1 MMVFLASLSHR
12 ILICCLLYCTVAG
25 PLDSSCRLEGLL
37 DTVVSR
43 GMGLQRTLDE
53 NHDIEMSLR
62 KQLEAAEE
70 ALPIHPI
77 ITEAPKR
84 DDLSD
89 QDCRDTLPSTLPST
103 PTGSRTG
110 SERDVL
116 AQPVLSTPPRTPSRD
131 VIIMQSASME
141 AEVSMTPAASAH
153 GAPSPNS
160 IDNSDIAGPGFPS
173 YRRTADDEYDLH
185 ELALG
190 CGAAFFSG
198 NAALFGESLS
208 KACKG
213 ITGTSHS
220 ASDAAF
226 RNNENA
232 RTVRTSTSNS
242 SDPASPLWQN
252 APILST
258 SFDTVDFRNGLSGH
272 RGLTSSAKSSGSS
285 PNTRGFP
292 RMSDHHGIARA
303 RGKYP

>member
-1 MMVFLASLSHR
+1 
-12 ILICCLLYCTVAG
+12 VAG

-53 NHDIEMSLR
+53 NLSIEMSLR

-77 ITEAPKR
+77 ITEAPRR
-84 DDLSD
+84 DDDDVDYRGLDRSD
-89 QDCRDTLPSTLPST
+89 TMPST

-131 VIIMQSASME
+131 VLIMQSASME

-173 YRRTADDEYDLH
+173 YRRANDDEYDLH

-208 KACKG
+208 KASKI
-213 ITGTSHS
+213 ITGSSVS
-220 ASDAAF
+220 AADAAF
-226 RNNENA
+226 HNNENT
-232 RTVRTSTSNS
+232 RTVRTSNS
-242 SDPASPLWQN
+242 SDPGSPLWQS

-272 RGLTSSAKSSGSS
+272 RALTNSAKSSSSS

-292 RMSDHHGIARA
+292 RMSDHHGIARVRA
-303 RGKYP
+303 KYP

>member
-1 MMVFLASLSHR
+1 MEIPFQFLVNPFSPVYLFYS
-12 ILICCLLYCTVAG
+12 IVAG

-53 NHDIEMSLR
+53 NQSIEMSLR
-62 KQLEAAEE
+62 KQLEAATE

-77 ITEAPKR
+77 ITDAPRR
-84 DDLSD
+84 DDFSD
-89 QDCRDTLPSTLPST
+89 GFDRSDTLPST

-131 VIIMQSASME
+131 VVIMQSASME

-173 YRRTADDEYDLH
+173 YRRTNDDEYDLH

-208 KACKG
+208 KASKI
-213 ITGTSHS
+213 ITGSSVTS
-220 ASDAAF
+220 SDAALH
-226 RNNENA
+226 NNENT
-232 RTVRTSTSNS
+232 RTVRTSTS
-242 SDPASPLWQN
+242 SDPGSPMWQS

-272 RGLTSSAKSSGSS
+272 RALTNSAKSSASS

-303 RGKYP
+303 RAKYP

>member
-1 MMVFLASLSHR
+1 LEIPFSRALSHR
-12 ILICCLLYCTVAG
+12 ILLYSIVAG

-53 NHDIEMSLR
+53 NNNIEMSLR
-62 KQLEAAEE
+62 KQLEAAGE

-77 ITEAPKR
+77 ITEAPRR

-89 QDCRDTLPSTLPST
+89 ADCKGLDRSDTLPST

-131 VIIMQSASME
+131 VVIMQSASME
-141 AEVSMTPAASAH
+141 AEVSMTPAARAH

-173 YRRTADDEYDLH
+173 YRRAGSDDYDLH

-208 KACKG
+208 KASKI
-213 ITGTSHS
+213 ITGTS
-220 ASDAAF
+220 ATAADGALH
-226 RNNENA
+226 NNENT
-232 RTVRTSTSNS
+232 RTVRTSNS
-242 SDPASPLWQN
+242 SDPASPLWQS

-272 RGLTSSAKSSGSS
+272 RGLTNSAKSSGSS

-303 RGKYP
+303 RAKYP